1 MFMETN
7 DETKKFKAN
16 VLRDVCIGAGSCA
29 IISPKVF
36 KCDQEKKAIILEQ
49 GEQADKDGFV
59 EITQDTLQN
68 VLNAAQSCP
77 VLAILVLDENGKQI
91 FPQ

>member
-1 MFMETN
+1 MEAK
-7 DETKKFKAN
+7 DETKKFKAK
-16 VLRDVCIGAGSCA
+16 VLRDTCIGAGSCA

-36 KCDQEKKAIILEQ
+36 KLDQEKKAIITEQ
-49 GEQADKDGFV
+49 GAQSDKDGFT
-59 EITQDTLQN
+59 EITQDTFQN

-91 FPQ
+91 FP